1 MTQYYTTTEV
11 AEREGLNRFAVLHM
25 CRRGTI
31 TPAKMVAG
39 RWLIQAGY
47 HFTYRPRGRPKA
59 QIDSCQ
65 KS

>member
-1 MTQYYTTTEV
+1 MTQFFTTTEV

-47 HFTYRPRGRPKA
+47 HFTYRPPGRPKA
-59 QIDSCQ
+59 QIDSRQ
-65 KS
+65 KL